1 MSDALW
7 YASRSSQEARLALAG
22 LVRHWRFAK
31 GAAGITFCA
40 AISVGCGAP
49 PPPPPTLGVVEGD
62 LARCPASPNCVH
74 TGHLHPEGMQ
84 PLYLREEG
92 GSTWDDVISVVEAM
106 PRLTVVSVS
115 ARYIHVEEHS
125 RMFRFIDDLELLQAE
140 DREIVVR
147 SASRLGRGD
156 LGVNARRVE
165 RLRAALLEAGLLAP
179 SSPSD
184 GG

>member
-1 MSDALW
+1 
-7 YASRSSQEARLALAG
+7 
-22 LVRHWRFAK
+22 
-31 GAAGITFCA
+31 
-40 AISVGCGAP
+40 
-49 PPPPPTLGVVEGD
+49 
-62 LARCPASPNCVH
+62 
-74 TGHLHPEGMQ
+74 MQ